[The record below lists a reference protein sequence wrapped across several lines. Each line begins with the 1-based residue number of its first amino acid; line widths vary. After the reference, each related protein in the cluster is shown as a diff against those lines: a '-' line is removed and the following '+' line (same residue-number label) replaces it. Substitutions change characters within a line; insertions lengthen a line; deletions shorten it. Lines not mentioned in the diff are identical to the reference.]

1 MAADCR
7 VLWKPGSGVTRTL
20 LLVGGAVRCDE
31 VQRIIG
37 QALAFLGREPL
48 GSLLPGV
55 TQGHHMVDLD
65 GAAALGSA
73 PEVHVLARVGFPE
86 VPGRHFAG
94 GPLGEHNAGKV
105 PAKDVVPRVA
115 AVPVDIKPSLAEGL
129 TAVA

>member
-7 VLWKPGSGVTRTL
+7 VLWKPGSGVTH
-20 LLVGGAVRCDE
+20 
-31 VQRIIG
+31 
-37 QALAFLGREPL
+37 
-48 GSLLPGV
+48 
-55 TQGHHMVDLD
+55 GHHMVDLD

-73 PEVHVLARVGFPE
+73 PEVHVLAGVGFPE

-129 TAVA
+129 TAVAGVRRPAFHGQAV